1 MSYSAN
7 IIDEKLTALAAY
19 TILYPDFQESMRL
32 IKKCFDTT
40 RHRKDP
46 ASAMLIG
53 PTGVG
58 KTRLCNMIKK
68 QLGNDHKARNS
79 KCEYIV
85 RHCVYVELPESAT
98 IKSLSMALARELG
111 AAPRDHDSITTLENL
126 IIERLITMETKLL
139 ILDDFHHVAQK
150 GRSITRNSL
159 CNWIVKLLNKS
170 GIPFLLS
177 GTSSAEETI
186 NTAQE
191 LSDRFPYRA
200 RLEPMLMAKE
210 NSPSVLTGV
219 LSSLEKEI
227 IRLGDLQR
235 YIHLTDPN
243 HYLAIY
249 LSTRGNF
256 RRLSDLLHDS
266 FKISLERGDRTLNL
280 NDFAEAADDLAF
292 CCSPNY
298 FRMTSKQLNTALR
311 HQISK

>member
-1 MSYSAN
+1 MSYSAD

-32 IKKCFDTT
+32 INKCFDTT

-53 PTGVG
+53 PSGVG
-58 KTRLCNMIKK
+58 KTRLCHMIKK
-68 QLGNDHKARNS
+68 QLGNDQKVINN
-79 KCEYIV
+79 KCKHLV
-85 RHCVYVELPESAT
+85 KHCVYVELPESAT
-98 IKSLSMALARELG
+98 IKSLSMVLAKELG
-111 AAPRDHDSITTLENL
+111 AYPRDHDSISTLETL
-126 IIERLITMETKLL
+126 IIERLLTMETKLL

-159 CNWIVKLLNKS
+159 CNWIIKLLNKS
-170 GIPFLLS
+170 GIPILLS

-200 RLEPMLMAKE
+200 KLAPMLIAKE
-210 NSPSVLTGV
+210 NSPSILTGV
-219 LSSLEKEI
+219 LTSLQKEL
-227 IRLGDLQR
+227 IRLGDLQS

-256 RRLSDLLHDS
+256 RRLGDLLHDS
-266 FKISLERGDRTLNL
+266 FKISLERGDNTLHL
-280 NDFAEAADDLAF
+280 DDLAEAADDLAF

-298 FRMTSKQLNTALR
+298 FRMTSKQLHAALKN
-311 HQISK
+311 QTMK